1 MTFINSR
8 YNINM
13 KGDNMNERVREVRKK
28 LGLTLEKFGSQ
39 LGVSKVAISRIE
51 NGINNVTEQM
61 CKSICREFNV
71 NETWLRTGKGEMFIP
86 QTQNQEI
93 IDFANRIMSDEDES
107 FRKRFVS
114 ALAKAKPEFWD
125 DLERIVDETLN
136 KD

>member
-1 MTFINSR
+1 MNKRICEIRKEAGLTQEKFAQKMGISQNYVNLIENNKKKPGERLISDICQQF
-8 YNINM
+8 NIN
-13 KGDNMNERVREVRKK
+13 
-28 LGLTLEKFGSQ
+28 EK
-39 LGVSKVAISRIE
+39 
-51 NGINNVTEQM
+51 
-61 CKSICREFNV
+61 
-71 NETWLRTGKGEMFIP
+71 WLRTGKGDMHTP

-93 IDFANRIMSDEDES
+93 IDFANQIMSDEDES

>member
-1 MTFINSR
+1 MHT
-8 YNINM
+8 
-13 KGDNMNERVREVRKK
+13 
-28 LGLTLEKFGSQ
+28 
-39 LGVSKVAISRIE
+39 
-51 NGINNVTEQM
+51 
-61 CKSICREFNV
+61 
-71 NETWLRTGKGEMFIP
+71 P

-93 IDFANRIMSDEDES
+93 IDFANQIMSDEDES

>member
-1 MTFINSR
+1 MTTYEI
-8 YNINM
+8 II
-13 KGDNMNERVREVRKK
+13 DLCKK
-28 LGLTLEKFGSQ
+28 NNLAVTALEKELGFGRGSIGK
-39 LGVSKVAISRIE
+39 L
-51 NGINNVTEQM
+51 
-61 CKSICREFNV
+61 KSGKTSADRLQKIANYFNV
-71 NETWLRTGKGEMFIP
+71 SVNYLLTGENDKPFMP

>member
-1 MTFINSR
+1 
-8 YNINM
+8 M

>member
-1 MTFINSR
+1 MTTYEI
-8 YNINM
+8 II
-13 KGDNMNERVREVRKK
+13 DLCKK
-28 LGLTLEKFGSQ
+28 NNLAVTALEKELGFGRGSIGK
-39 LGVSKVAISRIE
+39 L
-51 NGINNVTEQM
+51 
-61 CKSICREFNV
+61 KSGKTSADRLQKIANYFNV
-71 NETWLRTGKGEMFIP
+71 SVNYLLTGENDKPFMP

-93 IDFANRIMSDEDES
+93 IDFANRIMSDEDET

>member
-1 MTFINSR
+1 MTTYEI
-8 YNINM
+8 II
-13 KGDNMNERVREVRKK
+13 DLCKK
-28 LGLTLEKFGSQ
+28 NNLAVTALEKRT
-39 LGVSKVAISRIE
+39 RIRQ
-51 NGINNVTEQM
+51 GLHWKIKIRKNV
-61 CKSICREFNV
+61 CRSSTKIANYFNV
-71 NETWLRTGKGEMFIP
+71 SVNYLLTGENDKPFMP

-93 IDFANRIMSDEDES
+93 IDFANRIMSDEDET

>member
-1 MTFINSR
+1 MTTYEI
-8 YNINM
+8 II
-13 KGDNMNERVREVRKK
+13 DLCKK
-28 LGLTLEKFGSQ
+28 NNLAVTALEKELGFGRGSIGK
-39 LGVSKVAISRIE
+39 L
-51 NGINNVTEQM
+51 
-61 CKSICREFNV
+61 KSGKTSADRLQKIANYFNV
-71 NETWLRTGKGEMFIP
+71 SFNYLLTGENDKPFMP

-93 IDFANRIMSDEDES
+93 IDFANRIMSDEDET